1 MVGCSPLCTL
11 HKLCY
16 STHDKKPVSN
26 QHWLTYHQLVTG
38 WKFPNSDKRVFR
50 CRDKLQIKGKK
61 NWYATCKRNKMKEC
75 TQTAIFFNQFFLPIK
90 FGVIIF
96 LAEIIFEICLFHQV
110 QMCFDKL
117 DVNCF
122 LISTFA
128 LEIYSYLGPIFKEK
142 ISKEIFLTSPASR
155 EISIALIQRAWAQA
169 STHIA
174 PDEALNTL
182 MWPVAKPPIMKSL

>member
-1 MVGCSPLCTL
+1 ML
-11 HKLCY
+11 HAKE
-16 STHDKKPVSN
+16 TK
-26 QHWLTYHQLVTG
+26 
-38 WKFPNSDKRVFR
+38 WKNALR
-50 CRDKLQIKGKK
+50 LQ
-61 NWYATCKRNKMKEC
+61 
-75 TQTAIFFNQFFLPIK
+75 FFLISFFLPIK

-122 LISTFA
+122 LIPTFA

-142 ISKEIFLTSPASR
+142 ILKEIFLTSPASR